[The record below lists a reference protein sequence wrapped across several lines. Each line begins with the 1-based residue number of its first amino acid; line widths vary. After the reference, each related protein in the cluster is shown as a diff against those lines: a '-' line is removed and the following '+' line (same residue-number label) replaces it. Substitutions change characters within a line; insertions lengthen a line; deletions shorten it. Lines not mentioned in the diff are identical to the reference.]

1 MAEEISVADLCELG
15 NATAGLCEINDSL
28 SGLTTGVNTFFLI
41 WAVSPLLSVPQH
53 IVRLSFPYEYQ
64 NHFHLPALW
73 IFTSKRCEWQEVVC
87 SLRPFVTILVT
98 LPL

>member
-41 WAVSPLLSVPQH
+41 WAVSPFVAFATTPRSSFVSV
-53 IVRLSFPYEYQ
+53 
-64 NHFHLPALW
+64 
-73 IFTSKRCEWQEVVC
+73 
-87 SLRPFVTILVT
+87 
-98 LPL
+98 